1 MKVFKTGK
9 FDTVLKILHEVASI
23 REKELNEDTLI
34 YNANMTEMKPEVGH
48 QLPIEMYREG
58 MNYYVEHIFI
68 LIVIHV
74 FYKET

>member
-1 MKVFKTGK
+1 MRLLLFEK
-9 FDTVLKILHEVASI
+9 
-23 REKELNEDTLI
+23 KELNEDTLI

-58 MNYYVEHIFI
+58 YEYYVETHFSS

-74 FYKET
+74 FTKKLDGFDGL